1 MEIAV
6 IHVRHLSELA
16 TWQFRKFHDTQWVY
30 WPKNTVGC
38 IKTQH
43 PCPGA
48 KTPPARAG
56 LIGSA
61 YSESTSIG
69 MTASS
74 RNFCCGFLTGTVMFL
89 RLSLHAANRT
99 HTALEVTGR
108 YTSVAPSNS
117 QRRWFT

>member
-16 TWQFRKFHDTQWVY
+16 ARQFRKFHDTGWVL
-30 WPKNTVGC
+30 WPNNTAGC

-43 PCPGA
+43 PCPVPL
-48 KTPPARAG
+48 TLPASSG
-56 LIGSA
+56 QIGSA
-61 YSESTSIG
+61 YSKSTSIG
-69 MTASS
+69 MTVSS